1 MHRGYRSLSHAVVAT
16 AILAGATAWSAQNPF
31 ATSETPRVEAQRLP
45 ENRGANALATSLN
58 KLRSWGSVMMITAHP
73 DDEDGGLLTHLSR
86 GLGARA
92 CLLTLTRGEGGQN
105 VMSAADY
112 DALGL
117 IRTNELLRADRYY
130 GVEQRWGTVADYGFS
145 KTMVE
150 ALGQWGRER
159 VLYDAVRAVRM
170 NRPLVVTSVFVGGV
184 TDGHG
189 HHQVAGMLAQLV
201 FNAAADPKV
210 FPDQI
215 AAGLQPWAPLKVYE
229 RVPTF
234 SLSPK
239 GMYDY
244 ATGKWAPV
252 RFRNYVDGTW
262 IEGAPSTDIEIPEGT
277 RDALLGQTYFQIGR
291 HGLGEQRTQ
300 HEGPNVPLA
309 GVVTSPYHRYGSR
322 VQTTAHEQTFF
333 DGIDTSLPGMAAL
346 AHGDAGFLKAP
357 LEQLQRLANE
367 AFTSYNPAA
376 PEKTAPLL
384 AQGYGQIVALLD
396 RVEGSKLSAEDKYNL
411 RHELEIKRVQFNDA
425 LAEALEVQLNA
436 LVEPETGGR
445 RFDPYAATPS
455 AGAKPPLPLTPE
467 ATQANITPGAQIG
480 VRVHLS
486 VAPGLHSEITLKH
499 AAVETPAGEHWEVK
513 ELQAPDLNDAA
524 SGDALFRVTAAADAK
539 PTAPYFSRPSTE
551 QPYYD
556 LSDPRWRGDS
566 FAPYPLTGVVE
577 LEYRGVPLRVS
588 QVVQAMHRELGLG
601 AVYAPLL
608 VAPRLSVTLSQRDGI
623 VPEGS
628 ATFPISVRV
637 HSDAQGAAAA
647 GTLSL
652 ELPQGWR
659 ATPAKTDLQVPDG
672 GEQIID
678 FVVHPGRL
686 TEHSYLLKAVAESQG
701 HRFDS
706 GYETAGY
713 PGIIPYP
720 LYRPAQDT
728 VRGVDVRVAPKLNV
742 GYVMG
747 TGDDVPGALA
757 QMGVPTHLLSG
768 EELLTGDLSR
778 YDTIVLGIRAYS
790 ARPELTTANP
800 RLLAYVHQGGTLVAQ
815 YMSAGFD
822 GDLGPYPFHLGGN
835 PEKVVDEHAPVV
847 LLKPDAP
854 LLNAPNHI
862 TAADFNGWVE
872 ERGHSFM
879 ESWSP
884 EYVPLLETHDP
895 GQAPQRGG
903 LLVAHYGKG
912 TYIYA
917 GLALYRQTPVGVPGA
932 FRILANLV
940 SAGRREHP

>member
-1 MHRGYRSLSHAVVAT
+1 MAT
-16 AILAGATAWSAQNPF
+16 AVLASAPALLAQNPF
-31 ATSETPRVEAQRLP
+31 ATAETPQVEAQRLP
-45 ENRGANALATSLN
+45 ENRGANALATSLK
-58 KLRSWGSVMMITAHP
+58 KLRTWASVMMITAHP
-73 DDEDGGLLTHLSR
+73 DDEDGGLLTYLSR
-86 GLGARA
+86 GQGARA
-92 CLLTLTRGEGGQN
+92 SLFTLTRGEGGQN

-112 DALGL
+112 EALGL

-145 KTMVE
+145 KTMEE

-170 NRPLVVTSVFVGGV
+170 YRPLVVTSVFVGGV

-201 FNAAADPKV
+201 FKAAADPKI

-215 AAGLQPWAPLKVYE
+215 AAGLEPWAPLKVYE

-234 SLSPK
+234 SLSPQ

-252 RFRNYVDGTW
+252 RFRNYVDDTW
-262 IEGAPSTDIEIPEGT
+262 IEGAPSTNVEAPEGT
-277 RDALLGQTYFQIGR
+277 RDAVLGQTYFQIGR
-291 HGLGEQRTQ
+291 RGLGEQRSQ

-309 GVVTSPYHRYGSR
+309 GAVVSAYHRYGSR

-333 DGIDTSLPGMAAL
+333 DGVDTSLPGMVAV
-346 AHGDAGFLKAP
+346 AHGDAGFLKQP
-357 LEQLQRLANE
+357 LGQLQRLVDD
-367 AFTSYNPAA
+367 AFTGYNPVA

-384 AQGYGQIVALLD
+384 AQGYQQTVALLE
-396 RVEGSKLSAEDKYNL
+396 RVDGSSLSAEDKYNL
-411 RHELEIKRVQFNDA
+411 RHELEIKRLQFNEA
-425 LAEALEVQLNA
+425 LAEALGVRLNA
-436 LVEPETGGR
+436 LVQPETSGR
-445 RFDPYAATPS
+445 RFDPYAPKSS

-467 ATQANITPGAQIG
+467 ATQATVTPGAQID
-480 VRVHLS
+480 VRLH
-486 VAPGLHSEITLKH
+486 VAVAAELGTEVVLKH
-499 AAVETPAGEHWEVK
+499 AALQTPAGERWTVEQ
-513 ELQAPDLNDAA
+513 LQAAELHDSA

-539 PTAPYFSRPSTE
+539 PTAPYFSRPSVE

-566 FAPYPLTGVVE
+566 FAPYPLAGVAE
-577 LEYRGVPLRVS
+577 FEYRGVPVRVS
-588 QVVQAMHRELGLG
+588 QVVQTMHRELGLG
-601 AVYAPLL
+601 AVYAPLM

-623 VPEGS
+623 VPKGNES
-628 ATFPISVRV
+628 FPVSVRV
-637 HSDAQGAAAA
+637 HSEEQAVAAS

-652 ELPQGWR
+652 ELPPGWQ
-659 ATPAKTDLQVPDG
+659 ATPAKADFHMQT
-672 GEQIID
+672 GEEQTTD
-678 FVVHPGRL
+678 FVVHSGKLAER
-686 TEHSYLLKAVAESQG
+686 SYVVKAVAESKGQ
-701 HRFDS
+701 RFDS

-728 VRGVDVRVAPKLNV
+728 VRGVDVQVAPHLNV

-747 TGDDVPGALA
+747 TGDDVPGALE
-757 QMGVPTHLLSG
+757 QMGVHTHLLSS
-768 EELLTGDLSR
+768 EELLTGDLSQ
-778 YDTIVLGIRAYS
+778 YSTIVLGIRAYS
-790 ARPELTTANP
+790 ARPELAMANA
-800 RLLAYVHQGGTLVAQ
+800 RLLAYLHQGGTLVAQ

-847 LLKPDAP
+847 LLKPEAP
-854 LLNAPNHI
+854 LLNSPNHI
-862 TAADFNGWVE
+862 TEADFNGWVE

-884 EYVPLLETHDP
+884 EYVPLLEMHDP
-895 GQAPQRGG
+895 GQDPQRGG

-917 GLALYRQTPVGVPGA
+917 GLALYRQTSVGVPGA

-940 SAGRREHP
+940 SAGRGSRE